1 MAASCLA
8 GSIARAWLVVASG
21 CAQPVHASASWQ
33 RLHIFAPAFHAES
46 MQAASDLASN
56 MLARPARAIGG
67 SVGIAEMTHDE
78 AR

>member
-1 MAASCLA
+1 
-8 GSIARAWLVVASG
+8 
-21 CAQPVHASASWQ
+21 
-33 RLHIFAPAFHAES
+33 